1 MNFWLVVSV
10 AVCALAQAGRER
22 PITHY
27 EDHPAFKNSDGSSRQ
42 FDGLLESRRP
52 LNADQ
57 AGDRR
62 RLDWFMESSR
72 PLNADQ
78 AGDRRR
84 LDGFSTSTKPLQ
96 SDKPSRNAPF
106 NRMLFMNSSPSA
118 DCLSSTADLSQDLND
133 LQPTAATPQLELL
146 TKVWRALPHWFDVCQ
161 LWEPLSPDLA
171 QTLLT
176 SNPPEALS
184 TLWPANDVY
193 EHIMPSIEECLMS
206 GRILT
211 KASREA
217 FLRPNTERL
226 QLLLDRL
233 ATGLAVVKAACDIRG

>member
-42 FDGLLESRRP
+42 LDGFIESSKP
-52 LNADQ
+52 LNADRT
-57 AGDRR
+57 GDRR
-62 RLDWFMESSR
+62 RLDEF
-72 PLNADQ
+72 L
-78 AGDRRR
+78 
-84 LDGFSTSTKPLQ
+84 TYLQ
-96 SDKPSRNAPF
+96 SGKPSLDTPF
-106 NRMLFMNSSPSA
+106 NRRLFMDSSPSA
-118 DCLSSTADLSQDLND
+118 DCLSATANLSQDLNN
-133 LQPTAATPQLELL
+133 LQPTAANPQLELL

-161 LWEPLSPDLA
+161 LWEPLSPDVA

-184 TLWPANDVY
+184 TLWPASDVY
-193 EHIMPSIEECLMS
+193 ENIEPSIEECLMS

-211 KASREA
+211 KASRDV
-217 FLRPNTERL
+217 FLHPNTDHVERR
-226 QLLLDRL
+226 QRL
-233 ATGLAVVKAACDIRG
+233 HDLIARGLADVKASCDIRG